1 MEIRERMHASCK
13 ADLEALDS
21 DIARLRQ
28 LIHNIGSFDHVSP
41 DLYNRYISTTNARDI
56 VAYNDAIEKDRND

>member
-1 MEIRERMHASCK
+1 MKIREGKHASCK

-28 LIHNIGSFDHVSP
+28 LIHNIRSFDHVTP
-41 DLYNRYISTTNARDI
+41 DLYNRYISAMNARDI
-56 VAYNDAIEKDRND
+56 VAYNQAIEKDRND